1 VFTDLDKNKE
11 MLLGSYK
18 KLKSYYHYNKNFVFM
33 KKKIAELEA
42 DEKHMLKVLENLA
55 QLLADPDAEVNTQQI
70 DDWLGKIDFYV
81 MPKSFTSNSVKN
93 ELFISAESNEEKEVN
108 KVNFFIDMPIELHL
122 LETLWTVLIGKLV
135 FEKKLVSAKS
145 YGNAIDDYVLY
156 NKQDDFLDSINFTK
170 NKLFKIYFPQYCNW
184 KNDAI
189 ETVAT
194 LNRFNRSQMLF
205 SLDVKSFY
213 YSVVWKFDLLDD
225 KMGDDERYKA
235 LKFLNLI
242 IQRIFERYT
251 GIVNEYRIL
260 EQCIENKEYIL
271 PIGLFS
277 SMLLANVYMYELDN
291 DISQNPN
298 VLHYGRYVDDIILVV
313 DVTGDEKNISEDN
326 AFDRYLVEKNNILV
340 NVES

>member
-1 VFTDLDKNKE
+1 MIEKEGEIVVFTDLDKNRE
-11 MLLGSYK
+11 MLIGSYK

-42 DEKHMLKVLENLA
+42 DEQHMLKVLENLA
-55 QLLADPDAEVNTQQI
+55 QLLANPDAEVNTQLI

-81 MPKSFTSNSVKN
+81 MPKSFTSNSQKN

-156 NKQDDFLDSINFTK
+156 NKQENFLDSINFSK

-184 KNDAI
+184 KNEAI
-189 ETVAT
+189 ETVAS
-194 LNRFNRSQMLF
+194 LNRFNRSQILF

-213 YSVVWKFDLLDD
+213 YSVFWKFDLLDD
-225 KMGDDERYKA
+225 KMGDDERYKT
-235 LKFLNLI
+235 LKFFNRI

-251 GIVNEYRIL
+251 GIINEYRIL
-260 EQCIENKEYIL
+260 KQCIENEEYIL

-291 DISQNPN
+291 DISTIPS
-298 VLHYGRYVDDIILVV
+298 LL
-313 DVTGDEKNISEDN
+313 
-326 AFDRYLVEKNNILV
+326 
-340 NVES
+340 

>member
-1 VFTDLDKNKE
+1 MFTDLDKNKE

-156 NKQDDFLDSINFTK
+156 L
-170 NKLFKIYFPQYCNW
+170 
-184 KNDAI
+184 
-189 ETVAT
+189 
-194 LNRFNRSQMLF
+194 
-205 SLDVKSFY
+205 SL
-213 YSVVWKFDLLDD
+213 
-225 KMGDDERYKA
+225 
-235 LKFLNLI
+235 I
-242 IQRIFERYT
+242 HI
-251 GIVNEYRIL
+251 
-260 EQCIENKEYIL
+260 
-271 PIGLFS
+271 
-277 SMLLANVYMYELDN
+277 
-291 DISQNPN
+291 
-298 VLHYGRYVDDIILVV
+298 
-313 DVTGDEKNISEDN
+313 
-326 AFDRYLVEKNNILV
+326 
-340 NVES
+340 

>member
-1 VFTDLDKNKE
+1 MFTDLDKNKE

-42 DEKHMLKVLENLA
+42 DEKHMLKVLEDLA

-189 ETVAT
+189 ETVA
-194 LNRFNRSQMLF
+194 M
-205 SLDVKSFY
+205 
-213 YSVVWKFDLLDD
+213 
-225 KMGDDERYKA
+225 
-235 LKFLNLI
+235 
-242 IQRIFERYT
+242 
-251 GIVNEYRIL
+251 
-260 EQCIENKEYIL
+260 
-271 PIGLFS
+271 
-277 SMLLANVYMYELDN
+277 
-291 DISQNPN
+291 
-298 VLHYGRYVDDIILVV
+298 
-313 DVTGDEKNISEDN
+313 
-326 AFDRYLVEKNNILV
+326 
-340 NVES
+340 

>member
-1 VFTDLDKNKE
+1 MFTDLDKNKE

-42 DEKHMLKVLENLA
+42 NEKHMLKVLENMA
-55 QLLADPDAEVNTQQI
+55 QLLANPDTENNLQLI
-70 DDWLGKIDFYV
+70 EDWLEKIDFYV
-81 MPKSFTSNSVKN
+81 MPKSFTSNSQKN
-93 ELFISAESNEEKEVN
+93 ELFISAESNEEKEVS

-135 FEKKLVSAKS
+135 FEKKLVSARS
-145 YGNAIDDYVLY
+145 YGNAIDNYVLY
-156 NKQDDFLDSINFTK
+156 NKQENFLDSINFSK

-213 YSVVWKFDLLDD
+213 YSVVWKFDILDN

-235 LKFLNLI
+235 LKFFNKI

-251 GIVNEYRIL
+251 GIINEYRIL
-260 EQCIENKEYIL
+260 KQCIENEEYIL

-277 SMLLANVYMYELDN
+277 SMIFCKKLNWE
-291 DISQNPN
+291 IN
-298 VLHYGRYVDDIILVV
+298 VLLKRELRLLLP
-313 DVTGDEKNISEDN
+313 ISN
-326 AFDRYLVEKNNILV
+326 
-340 NVES
+340 

>member
-1 VFTDLDKNKE
+1 MFTDLDKNKE

-213 YSVVWKFDLLDD
+213 
-225 KMGDDERYKA
+225 A
-235 LKFLNLI
+235 NLK
-242 IQRIFERYT
+242 
-251 GIVNEYRIL
+251 
-260 EQCIENKEYIL
+260 K
-271 PIGLFS
+271 
-277 SMLLANVYMYELDN
+277 
-291 DISQNPN
+291 
-298 VLHYGRYVDDIILVV
+298 
-313 DVTGDEKNISEDN
+313 
-326 AFDRYLVEKNNILV
+326 
-340 NVES
+340 

>member
-1 VFTDLDKNKE
+1 MFTDLDKNKE

-70 DDWLGKIDFYV
+70 DDLLGKIDFYV

-213 YSVVWKFDLLDD
+213 YSVFWKFGLLDD

-235 LKFLNLI
+235 LKFLN
-242 IQRIFERYT
+242 
-251 GIVNEYRIL
+251 
-260 EQCIENKEYIL
+260 
-271 PIGLFS
+271 
-277 SMLLANVYMYELDN
+277 
-291 DISQNPN
+291 
-298 VLHYGRYVDDIILVV
+298 
-313 DVTGDEKNISEDN
+313 
-326 AFDRYLVEKNNILV
+326 
-340 NVES
+340 

>member
-1 VFTDLDKNKE
+1 

-42 DEKHMLKVLENLA
+42 NEKHMLKVLENMA
-55 QLLADPDAEVNTQQI
+55 QLLANPDTENNLQLI
-70 DDWLGKIDFYV
+70 EDWLEKIDFYV
-81 MPKSFTSNSVKN
+81 MPKSFTSNSQKN
-93 ELFISAESNEEKEVN
+93 ELFISAESNEEKEVS

-135 FEKKLVSAKS
+135 FEKKLVSARS
-145 YGNAIDDYVLY
+145 YGNAIDNYVLY
-156 NKQDDFLDSINFTK
+156 NKQENFLDSINFSK

-213 YSVVWKFDLLDD
+213 YSVVWKFDILDN

-235 LKFLNLI
+235 LKFFNKI

-251 GIVNEYRIL
+251 GIINEYRIL
-260 EQCIENKEYIL
+260 KQCIENEEYIL

-277 SMLLANVYMYELDN
+277 SMIFCKKLNWE
-291 DISQNPN
+291 IN
-298 VLHYGRYVDDIILVV
+298 VLLKRELRLLLP
-313 DVTGDEKNISEDN
+313 ISN
-326 AFDRYLVEKNNILV
+326 
-340 NVES
+340 

>member
-1 VFTDLDKNKE
+1 MFTDLDKNKE

-108 KVNFFIDMPIELHL
+108 KVNFFIDMPRELHL

-205 SLDVKSFY
+205 SLDVKS
-213 YSVVWKFDLLDD
+213 L
-225 KMGDDERYKA
+225 
-235 LKFLNLI
+235 
-242 IQRIFERYT
+242 
-251 GIVNEYRIL
+251 
-260 EQCIENKEYIL
+260 C
-271 PIGLFS
+271 
-277 SMLLANVYMYELDN
+277 
-291 DISQNPN
+291 
-298 VLHYGRYVDDIILVV
+298 
-313 DVTGDEKNISEDN
+313 
-326 AFDRYLVEKNNILV
+326 
-340 NVES
+340 

>member
-1 VFTDLDKNKE
+1 MFTDLDKNKE

-70 DDWLGKIDFYV
+70 DDLLGKIDFYV

-135 FEKKLVSAKS
+135 FEKNLVSAKS

-213 YSVVWKFDLLDD
+213 YSVFLKFGLLDD

-235 LKFLNLI
+235 LKFLN
-242 IQRIFERYT
+242 
-251 GIVNEYRIL
+251 
-260 EQCIENKEYIL
+260 
-271 PIGLFS
+271 
-277 SMLLANVYMYELDN
+277 
-291 DISQNPN
+291 
-298 VLHYGRYVDDIILVV
+298 
-313 DVTGDEKNISEDN
+313 
-326 AFDRYLVEKNNILV
+326 
-340 NVES
+340 

>member
-1 VFTDLDKNKE
+1 

-55 QLLADPDAEVNTQQI
+55 QLLANPDTEVNTQII
-70 DDWLGKIDFYV
+70 DDWLGRIDFYV
-81 MPKSFTSNSVKN
+81 MPKSFTSNSQKN

-135 FEKKLVSAKS
+135 FEKKLVSDRS

-156 NKQDDFLDSINFTK
+156 NKQENFLDSINFSK

-184 KNDAI
+184 KNNAI

-205 SLDVKSFY
+205 
-213 YSVVWKFDLLDD
+213 LL
-225 KMGDDERYKA
+225 M
-235 LKFLNLI
+235 
-242 IQRIFERYT
+242 
-251 GIVNEYRIL
+251 
-260 EQCIENKEYIL
+260 
-271 PIGLFS
+271 
-277 SMLLANVYMYELDN
+277 
-291 DISQNPN
+291 
-298 VLHYGRYVDDIILVV
+298 
-313 DVTGDEKNISEDN
+313 
-326 AFDRYLVEKNNILV
+326 
-340 NVES
+340 

>member
-1 VFTDLDKNKE
+1 
-11 MLLGSYK
+11 
-18 KLKSYYHYNKNFVFM
+18 M

-205 SLDVKSFY
+205 SLDVKSF
-213 YSVVWKFDLLDD
+213 
-225 KMGDDERYKA
+225 
-235 LKFLNLI
+235 
-242 IQRIFERYT
+242 
-251 GIVNEYRIL
+251 
-260 EQCIENKEYIL
+260 
-271 PIGLFS
+271 
-277 SMLLANVYMYELDN
+277 
-291 DISQNPN
+291 
-298 VLHYGRYVDDIILVV
+298 
-313 DVTGDEKNISEDN
+313 
-326 AFDRYLVEKNNILV
+326 
-340 NVES
+340 